1 MKSIVKK
8 EIAETTAANLPM
20 TKMERKLLVTMLVRI
35 SNICDIIEESHP
47 ELSRIDIRNE
57 VVDAARDLV
66 FKSMY

>member
-47 ELSRIDIRNE
+47 ELSRVDIRNE
-57 VVDAARDLV
+57 VVDAARSLV
-66 FKSMY
+66 FRSMY